1 MTESDRR
8 PERLAP
14 WPQFSIVA
22 MAALVPLG
30 IWILAVPILGV
41 DLEAVSGEEADAVQT
56 IGPFLFLATA
66 SIAALAGWALL
77 AVLKHF
83 TSRACTGWTIVAVA
97 ALLAAMPGPFLGA
110 SNAAATA
117 VLALMHVGIAA
128 VLIPGLAAQPE
139 LVTAPLRPSD
149 ADSDDRLSIVE
160 RDASDRN
167 IVRRWRHRVVRG
179 HSP

>member
-1 MTESDRR
+1 MIDTAFTQLAEVTSTARACTLLGKARATHYRRQAPPRLGPPPPRPAPPNRLTE
-8 PERLAP
+8 
-14 WPQFSIVA
+14 
-22 MAALVPLG
+22 
-30 IWILAVPILGV
+30 
-41 DLEAVSGEEADAVQT
+41 
-56 IGPFLFLATA
+56 
-66 SIAALAGWALL
+66 ALL

>member
-66 SIAALAGWALL
+66 SIAALAGSLS
-77 AVLKHF
+77 V
-83 TSRACTGWTIVAVA
+83 
-97 ALLAAMPGPFLGA
+97 
-110 SNAAATA
+110 
-117 VLALMHVGIAA
+117 
-128 VLIPGLAAQPE
+128 
-139 LVTAPLRPSD
+139 
-149 ADSDDRLSIVE
+149 RLT
-160 RDASDRN
+160 
-167 IVRRWRHRVVRG
+167 
-179 HSP
+179 